1 MAEASPTSS
10 NEITAK
16 LAGARQTLD
25 LLRNQIKVGDVD
37 ATYWVTRLG
46 EINDLLELLTEEYKA
61 SDQQRRLA
69 ALYQV
74 SKALGTSL
82 DLDQVLNQ
90 TMDAIIQLTNAE
102 RGFLMLIG
110 DDKELAIKIARNMD
124 QESLDED
131 EFAISLSVIEMVV
144 KTGEQ
149 VVTTNASSDPRF
161 SAQASV
167 IVHKLRSI
175 QCVPLK
181 ARGELIGV
189 IYVDNRLKSGAFDED
204 DLDMLTAFAT
214 QAAMAIENARLFT
227 RTDAALAQ
235 RVEELQRLQTI
246 DQELN
251 ETLDFSRVMGLTLE
265 WAVRATQANNG
276 AIAII
281 DLDEGKTRV
290 IAEQGKTSTEV
301 SATLHDSQ
309 VINLKG
315 MLNVPIQRE
324 GRVIGVIALGRD
336 DGTVFTH
343 DDQSFVLRLADHA
356 AISIENARLYEA
368 VKFAN
373 DAKTEFVSVMTHELR
388 VPMTSIKGYAEMIE
402 MMGSLTDQ
410 QKNFLEII
418 RTNVVRMS
426 NLVSDLSDISRLE
439 SQRLK
444 VEVVEDVSI
453 QKALDEVL
461 TTIQAEIKNREHTLD
476 VKIPRD
482 LPGVNV
488 DPQRLNQILTNLVS
502 NACKYTPDGGTITIR
517 AGSEAGFVRVEVEDT
532 GIGMTPEEISN
543 LFTKFWRAEDRYV
556 REQQG
561 TGLGLAIAKNLVEI
575 HGGEMSVDSEKEKG
589 TIFAFTL
596 PVSG

>member
-25 LLRNQIKVGDVD
+25 LLKNQVKAGDID

-46 EINDLLELLTEEYKA
+46 DINDLLELLTEEYKA

-69 ALYQV
+69 ALYEV

-110 DDKELAIKIARNMD
+110 DDKGLAIKIARNMD

-131 EFAISLSVIEMVV
+131 EFAISRSVIEIVV

-181 ARGELIGV
+181 ARGEMIGV

-235 RVEELQRLQTI
+235 RVEELQRLQKI
-246 DQELN
+246 DQQLN

-265 WAVRATQANNG
+265 WAVKVTQTNNG

-290 IAEQGKTSTEV
+290 IAEHGKTPTEV

-309 VINLKG
+309 VINSEGTLT
-315 MLNVPIQRE
+315 VPIQRE

-336 DGTVFTH
+336 DGAVFTP

-368 VKFAN
+368 VKNAN

-418 RTNVVRMS
+418 RSNVIRMS

-444 VEVVEDVSI
+444 VEIAEDVSI

-461 TTIQAEIKNREHTLD
+461 MTMQADINGREHTLD
-476 VKIPRD
+476 VKIPDD
-482 LPGVNV
+482 LPGVEV

-502 NACKYTPDGGTITIR
+502 NACKYTPEGGTITIR
-517 AGSEAGFVRVEVEDT
+517 AGSDAGFVRVEVEDT
-532 GIGMTPEEISN
+532 GIGMTPEEVSN

-561 TGLGLAIAKNLVEI
+561 TGLGLAIARNLVEI
-575 HGGEMSVDSEKEKG
+575 HGGEMTVKSEKEKG
-589 TIFAFTL
+589 TIFTFTL
-596 PVSG
+596 PLSE

>member
-1 MAEASPTSS
+1 MAEVSPANS

-25 LLRNQIKVGDVD
+25 LLGNQIKAGDVD

-46 EINDLLELLTEEYKA
+46 EINDLLELLTEEHKA

-131 EFAISLSVIEMVV
+131 EFAISRSVIEMVV
-144 KTGEQ
+144 KSGEQ
-149 VVTTNASSDPRF
+149 VVTTNASNDPRF

-181 ARGELIGV
+181 ARGEMIGV
-189 IYVDNRLKSGAFDED
+189 IYVDNRLKSGAFDAD
-204 DLDMLTAFAT
+204 DLDMLNAFAT

-265 WAVRATQANNG
+265 WAVRVIQADNG

-290 IAEQGKTSTEV
+290 IAEQGKTPTEV
-301 SATLHDSQ
+301 SASLRDSQ
-309 VINLKG
+309 VINSKG
-315 MLNVPIQRE
+315 TLTVPIQRE
-324 GRVIGVIALGRD
+324 GRVIGAIALNRN

-343 DDQSFVLRLADHA
+343 DDQSFALRLADHA

-418 RTNVVRMS
+418 RSNVIRMS

-444 VEVVEDVSI
+444 VEIAENVNIRQAV
-453 QKALDEVL
+453 DEVL
-461 TTIQAEIKNREHTLD
+461 STMQNDINEREHSLD
-476 VKIPRD
+476 VKIPND
-482 LPGVNV
+482 LPGVKV

-502 NACKYTPDGGTITIR
+502 NASKYTPNGGTITVR
-517 AGSEAGFVRVEVEDT
+517 ASADSGFVSVDVEDS
-532 GIGMTPEEISN
+532 GIGMTPKEINN
-543 LFTKFWRAEDRYV
+543 LFTKFWRADDRYV

-561 TGLGLAIAKNLVEI
+561 TGLGLAIAKNLVDI
-575 HGGEMSVDSEKEKG
+575 HGGEMIVKSEKEKG
-589 TIFAFTL
+589 TVFTFTL
-596 PVSG
+596 PVSE